1 MPRKLK
7 TYVTTSGFFDLA
19 VAAPSMKAAS
29 EIWGSRTNQFH
40 KGFATE
46 TKDPDVVR
54 ATMEQPGVVLR
65 RPVGTKQAFRE
76 QAALPRLSTLK
87 KGGKREPE
95 PLSVKKAARV
105 EPKKPN
111 NIASRKAAKLYDLAQ
126 KRRERE
132 DQRAEERRQ
141 KEQDRREAAIARAQA
156 VLDTGR
162 ERHAERLSELEAQR
176 DALDRK
182 VRLEKERWDEEKS
195 KLQEALKRAA
205 D

>member
-1 MPRKLK
+1 MARKLK

-29 EIWGSRTNQFH
+29 EIWGGGTNQFQ
-40 KGFATE
+40 KGFARE
-46 TKDPDVVR
+46 TTDPDIVK
-54 ATMEQPGVVLR
+54 ATMERPGVVLR
-65 RPVGTKQAFRE
+65 RPVGTKQVFKE
-76 QAALPRLSTLK
+76 QAALPSLSALE
-87 KGGKREPE
+87 KGSKRKPE
-95 PLSVKKAARV
+95 PLSVKKVAG
-105 EPKKPN
+105 PGKPGKTAN
-111 NIASRKAAKLYDLAQ
+111 RKAAKLYDLAQ

-132 DQRAEERRQ
+132 EQREEERRQ
-141 KEQDRREAAIARAQA
+141 REHDRREAAVARAQA
-156 VLDTGR
+156 LLDAAR

-195 KLQEALKRAA
+195 KLQDAIKRAA